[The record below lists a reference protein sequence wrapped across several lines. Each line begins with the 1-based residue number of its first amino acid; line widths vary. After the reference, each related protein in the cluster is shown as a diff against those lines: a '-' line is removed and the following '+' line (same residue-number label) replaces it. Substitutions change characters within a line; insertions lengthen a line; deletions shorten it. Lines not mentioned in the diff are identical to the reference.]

1 MFELDTYLN
10 IALIISIICH
20 AVLFFPLQGL
30 KKIPPKKK
38 NKGLE
43 VTYVIEKIK
52 SPKPMKTK
60 LINNT
65 PPKIGQNI
73 PKEEPPKPKRPEP
86 QYTTRKAVNIPQPT
100 SQYAKIEI
108 PPELPK
114 DKETL
119 YIDYYQSIREKIRHL
134 VEKNYMKFLDYGEV
148 CLHFVLTSDGKL
160 LEIRVLE
167 ERSTNNPQLKEIV
180 KRSVRE
186 ASPFPPFPKDLS
198 LKELS
203 FNVTVSFELEE

>member
-1 MFELDTYLN
+1 LLELDTFFN
-10 IALIISIICH
+10 IALIVSIICH
-20 AVLFFPLQGL
+20 AVLFIPLHGL
-30 KKIPPKKK
+30 KKIPLKKK
-38 NKGLE
+38 AKGLE
-43 VTYVIEKIK
+43 VTYVIEKINK
-52 SPKPMKTK
+52 PKPIKTK
-60 LINNT
+60 LVKNT
-65 PPKIGQNI
+65 PPKIEQKA
-73 PKEEPPKPKRPEP
+73 PKQELPNPKRPEP
-86 QYTTRKAVNIPQPT
+86 QYTTRKAVNIPPPT

-114 DKETL
+114 DKEAL
-119 YIDYYQSIREKIRHL
+119 YIDYYQSIREKIRQL
-134 VEKNYMKFLDYGEV
+134 VEKNYMSFLDYGEV

-186 ASPFPPFPKDLS
+186 ASPFSSFPEDLN